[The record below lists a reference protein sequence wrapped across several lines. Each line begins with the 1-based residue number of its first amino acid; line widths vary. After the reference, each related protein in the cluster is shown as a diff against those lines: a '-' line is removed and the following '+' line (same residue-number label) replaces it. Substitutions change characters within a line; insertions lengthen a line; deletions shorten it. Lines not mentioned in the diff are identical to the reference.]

1 MTIISHQPALQP
13 LLIRGATCPFF
24 AFLNVVGAG
33 EALVEVHDAVL
44 QMNILACLEEPIE
57 LEPELMQ
64 IYKTFDAEKHF
75 IGTLKKQFKIRCI
88 LIGINI
94 SMRVEE
100 CTSVRPECVVE
111 SHPNFRSLLLPRCTT
126 FLKRKFNSI
135 YFCRLIDE

>member
-1 MTIISHQPALQP
+1 MTIISHQPAFQP
-13 LLIRGATCPFF
+13 LLIRRATRAFF
-24 AFLNVVGAG
+24 PFLNVVGAD

-64 IYKTFDAEKHF
+64 IYKNVLTQKN
-75 IGTLKKQFKIRCI
+75 ISTLKKQFKIRCI

-94 SMRVEE
+94 SLRVEE

-126 FLKRKFNSI
+126 FLKKIQYIFAA
-135 YFCRLIDE
+135 